1 MNKIYYLKI
10 VNDIEEYN
18 INSTNNHPIYEELSN
33 CLDIADIQ
41 YLEFTN
47 DDDIFVRLPNYK
59 IDKIITTLSKYFKY
73 TMSDV
78 TDAVISGELERKFP
92 ESYKLFNNFR
102 LDNTSLDNIL
112 DKINNGIV
120 PFSYRYM
127 VPNNSYKSK
136 KYEAIQ
142 NDKSEKGLLKQKYLK
157 EYTEM
162 LLKEYPERPYM
173 LPAVRK
179 HEDEQTSSKWKTIGL
194 ALGITGAIASGGG
207 MPFSLTVFAWIFF
220 RF

>member
-78 TDAVISGELERKFP
+78 TNAVISGELERKVS

-102 LDNTSLDNIL
+102 LTC
-112 DKINNGIV
+112 K
-120 PFSYRYM
+120 
-127 VPNNSYKSK
+127 
-136 KYEAIQ
+136 
-142 NDKSEKGLLKQKYLK
+142 
-157 EYTEM
+157 
-162 LLKEYPERPYM
+162 
-173 LPAVRK
+173 
-179 HEDEQTSSKWKTIGL
+179 
-194 ALGITGAIASGGG
+194 
-207 MPFSLTVFAWIFF
+207 
-220 RF
+220 

>member
-112 DKINNGIV
+112 DKINNGGIESLDKV
-120 PFSYRYM
+120 DRLILK
-127 VPNNSYKSK
+127 KS
-136 KYEAIQ
+136 
-142 NDKSEKGLLKQKYLK
+142 QK
-157 EYTEM
+157 
-162 LLKEYPERPYM
+162 
-173 LPAVRK
+173 
-179 HEDEQTSSKWKTIGL
+179 I
-194 ALGITGAIASGGG
+194 
-207 MPFSLTVFAWIFF
+207 
-220 RF
+220 

>member
-1 MNKIYYLKI
+1 MSKIYYLKI

-112 DKINNGIV
+112 DKINNGGIESLDKV
-120 PFSYRYM
+120 DRLILK
-127 VPNNSYKSK
+127 KS
-136 KYEAIQ
+136 
-142 NDKSEKGLLKQKYLK
+142 QK
-157 EYTEM
+157 
-162 LLKEYPERPYM
+162 
-173 LPAVRK
+173 
-179 HEDEQTSSKWKTIGL
+179 I
-194 ALGITGAIASGGG
+194 
-207 MPFSLTVFAWIFF
+207 
-220 RF
+220 

>member
-59 IDKIITTLSKYFKY
+59 VDKIITTLSKYFKY

-112 DKINNGIV
+112 DKINNATSLQILPKNV
-120 PFSYRYM
+120 
-127 VPNNSYKSK
+127 NSTRNISK
-136 KYEAIQ
+136 I
-142 NDKSEKGLLKQKYLK
+142 
-157 EYTEM
+157 
-162 LLKEYPERPYM
+162 
-173 LPAVRK
+173 
-179 HEDEQTSSKWKTIGL
+179 
-194 ALGITGAIASGGG
+194 
-207 MPFSLTVFAWIFF
+207 
-220 RF
+220 